1 MEPTPLKDLR
11 CHCGSDLVELDGIEG
26 ESWTCPNGEINE
38 SYECDG
44 AAPMFCCKE
53 CPTYFVG
60 CKSCSDVYDDS
71 VEWED
76 RVFLGP
82 EDKVVLCQFIR
93 YTIVNRE
100 KYQGS
105 ANIDPYYSDEEDDST
120 VYLNFSHLNQY
131 YVNLNDPN
139 MAPDQPLTGYD
150 GGLPHEWRCN
160 RCNKEY
166 SLTDK

>member
-11 CHCGSDLVELDGIEG
+11 CHCGSDLVELDGKYG
-26 ESWTCPNGEINE
+26 SYWTLPNDDIREAYDCNR
-38 SYECDG
+38 D
-44 AAPMFCCKE
+44 AHMFCCTE

-60 CKSCSDVYDDS
+60 CKTCSDFCDDS
-71 VEWED
+71 DTEEWYLE
-76 RVFLGP
+76 P

-105 ANIDPYYSDEEDDST
+105 ANIDPYYSDEEDVST
-120 VYLNFSHLNQY
+120 VYLNFSHMNQY
-131 YVNLNDPN
+131 YVNLNDSN
-139 MAPDQPLTGYD
+139 MAPDQELTGHD
-150 GGLPHEWRCN
+150 GGMPHEWRCN